1 MMGNFHWILEQGGV
15 VEKEVPKL
23 HECCMSDEQILKLCS
38 ISIKVGEGCWWKE
51 KKTNWTHDFYIKII
65 RLMTIIKK

>member
-51 KKTNWTHDFYIKII
+51 KKNKLNSWFLYQNHTFNDHN
-65 RLMTIIKK
+65 